1 MFVIEVTNNRAS
13 TKSSELLT
21 KGQIGAQVQFM
32 FNDHWSDMKKTA
44 VFNRCGKTIDVVDSE
59 WNGDIVTVPSEMTEK
74 AGRQVYVGVYGVSE
88 DGKRIT
94 PTLYAPLGVVALGAE
109 PDGDPSTD
117 PTLPVWAQIQGDIDN
132 IKDELEDVSAKVVQ
146 SDWNQNDSNQPD
158 YVKNRTHSSNPK
170 YVFQGTSYPVW
181 ADITRYARVL
191 IPKVVVK
198 GVEYFNVKATH
209 YYPGSTDIIA
219 DYELAPDVVVT
230 INAKQQTITPPMAM
244 FTYDSGDVPLPKK
257 YIPQTVDWS
266 AGDSDSGEYINNR
279 YGGFIQPS
287 DAVVGFIDPSVVDS
301 GTNKLSSSAIVVH
314 WKDNAPNKSEP
325 IRIAGVYMDG
335 TPFDN
340 CCLYGAMFVN
350 ADAAQ
355 YGKNP
360 FRFTTDGH
368 SITHEVVEYATIFRA
383 FLVKHPE
390 WTLPLFTD
398 ASDPVWALAKRPN
411 ALVSTVSEEFPFW
424 TAIGMTENGDMLSQK
439 QIRVIADLT
448 NYHELMISK
457 DSIFYVLKSS
467 IIDTWISEHDK
478 YILPAPPYKIVTTEQ
493 PGSQGMY
500 FSYIIENAAGAIF
513 RISIGVYDGAV
524 QSYTRINIPACAV
537 EVSYNPDSDTFT
549 ANLTADEL
557 ADLAARSATPI
568 YISCPDTLI
577 SAAAFAGPLPLTF
590 WTCLTS
596 VDGKKLIC
604 KIYIYDPSN
613 HTSLSWRL
621 LTKTELPV
629 FISPQGNA

>member
-13 TKSSELLT
+13 TKRGELLT
-21 KGQIGAQVQFM
+21 KGQIGAQVQFV

-44 VFNRCGKTIDVVDSE
+44 VFKRCGKTIDVVDSE
-59 WNGDIVTVPSEMTEK
+59 WNGDIVTVPPEITEE
-74 AGRQVYVGVYGVSE
+74 AGFLVHVGVYGVSE
-88 DGKRIT
+88 DSKRIT
-94 PTLYAPLGVVALGAE
+94 PTLYAPLGAVALGAE

-117 PTLPVWAQIQGDIDN
+117 PTLPVWAQLQGDIDK
-132 IKDELEDVSAKVVQ
+132 IKDELEDVSAKAVQ
-146 SDWNQNDSNQPD
+146 SDWNQNDTEQPD

-181 ADITRYARVL
+181 DNITRYAKVP

-198 GVEYFNVKATH
+198 GAEYFNVKATH
-209 YYPGSTDIIA
+209 YYPFSTDTIA
-219 DYELAPDVVVT
+219 DYELAPGVVVT

-266 AGDSDSGEYINNR
+266 AGDSDSGEYISNR

-287 DAVVGFIDPSVVDS
+287 DTVVGFIDPSVNG
-301 GTNKLSSSAIVVH
+301 GTNKLSSSAIVIH
-314 WKDNAPNKSEP
+314 WNDNAPNSSEP
-325 IRIAGVYMDG
+325 IRISGVYMDG

-340 CCLYGAMFVN
+340 CCLYGALFAN
-350 ADAAQ
+350 ADVAE
-355 YGKNP
+355 YGENP
-360 FRFTTDGH
+360 FRFTTDGQ
-368 SITHEVVEYATIFRA
+368 SITHEVVEYATIFSA
-383 FLVKHPE
+383 ALVKHPE

-411 ALVSTVSEEFPFW
+411 ALVSTLSTEYSFW
-424 TAIGMTENGDMLSQK
+424 TELGMTENGDMLSQK

-448 NYHELMISK
+448 NYHELMVGK
-457 DSIFYVLKSS
+457 GSIFYTLKSS

-478 YILPAPPYKIVTTEQ
+478 YILPIPPYKIVTTES

-524 QSYTRINIPACAV
+524 QSYTRISIPACSV
-537 EVSYNPDSDTFT
+537 DVSYDADTDTFT
-549 ANLTADEL
+549 LDIPAKDMGGLINTCT
-557 ADLAARSATPI
+557 TPVQF
-568 YISCPDTLI
+568 YSENVPISSPIFVDKIPMGFWVCE
-577 SAAAFAGPLPLTF
+577 PLVPESKMLFKFYGLGTG
-590 WTCLTS
+590 TTY
-596 VDGKKLIC
+596 KL
-604 KIYIYDPSN
+604 YAE
-613 HTSLSWRL
+613 
-621 LTKTELPV
+621 TELPLKIV
-629 FISPQGNA
+629 Q

>member
-13 TKSSELLT
+13 TKCGELLT
-21 KGQIGAQVQFM
+21 KGQIGAQVQFV

-44 VFNRCGKTIDVVDSE
+44 VFKRCGKTIDVVDSE
-59 WNGDIVTVPSEMTEK
+59 WNGDIVTVPSEMTEE
-74 AGRQVYVGVYGVSE
+74 AGLLVHVGVYGVSE

-94 PTLYAPLGVVALGAE
+94 PTLYAPLGAVALGVE
-109 PDGDPSTD
+109 PNGDPSTD

-132 IKDELEDVSAKVVQ
+132 IKDELEDVSAKAVQ
-146 SDWNQNDSNQPD
+146 SDWNQNDTEQPD
-158 YVKNRTHSSNPK
+158 YVKNRTHSSDPK
-170 YVFQGTSYPVW
+170 YVLQGTSYPVW
-181 ADITRYARVL
+181 ADITRYARVP

-209 YYPGSTDIIA
+209 YYPVSTDIIA

-266 AGDSDSGEYINNR
+266 AGDSDSGEYISNR

-287 DAVVGFIDPSVVDS
+287 DTVVGFIDPSVVDS
-301 GTNKLSSSAIVVH
+301 VTNKLSSSAIAVH
-314 WKDNAPNKSEP
+314 WKNNAPNSSEP

-340 CCLYGAMFVN
+340 CCLYGAMFAN

-360 FRFTTDGH
+360 FRFTTDGQR
-368 SITHEVVEYATIFRA
+368 ITKEVVEYATIFRA

-424 TAIGMTENGDMLSQK
+424 TELGMTENGDMLSQK
-439 QIRVIADLT
+439 QIRVIENLT
-448 NYHELMISK
+448 NYHNLMVSK
-457 DSIFYVLKSS
+457 DSMFYVLKSS

-478 YILPAPPYKIVTTEQ
+478 YILPTPPYKIVTTES

-513 RISIGVYDGAV
+513 SISIGVYDGAV
-524 QSYTRINIPACAV
+524 QSYKRISIPACRVGMSYDETNDTFTLNIPAK
-537 EVSYNPDSDTFT
+537 D
-549 ANLTADEL
+549 LMEL
-557 ADLAARSATPI
+557 INTCATPVQV
-568 YISCPDTLI
+568 YLEDMPDMLI
-577 SAAAFAGPLPLTF
+577 SSTIFVGEQPATF
-590 WTCLTS
+590 WVFEPLMSESKMLCKFYGPSKILT
-596 VDGKKLIC
+596 
-604 KIYIYDPSN
+604 
-613 HTSLSWRL
+613 WRL
-621 LTKTELPV
+621 YAETELPLKTV
-629 FISPQGNA
+629 

>member
-1 MFVIEVTNNRAS
+1 MFKIKVATNMAS
-13 TKSSELLT
+13 TTRCELLT

-44 VFNRCGKTIDVVDSE
+44 VFKRCGKTIDVVDSE
-59 WNGDIVTVPSEMTEK
+59 WNGDIVTVPPEMTEE
-74 AGRQVYVGVYGVSE
+74 AGLQVYVGVYGVSA

-109 PDGDPSTD
+109 PDGDPSID

-132 IKDELEDVSAKVVQ
+132 IKNELEDVSAKAVQ
-146 SDWNQNDSNQPD
+146 ADWNQNDPNQPD
-158 YVKNRTHSSNPK
+158 YIKNRTHSSNPK

-181 ADITRYARVL
+181 ADITRYARVP

-209 YYPGSTDIIA
+209 YYQFSTDIIA

-266 AGDSDSGEYINNR
+266 ASDSDSGEYISNR

-287 DAVVGFIDPSVVDS
+287 DNVVGFIDPRVVDG
-301 GTNKLSSSAIVVH
+301 GTNKLSSSAIVIH
-314 WKDNAPNKSEP
+314 WNDNAPNSSEP

-340 CCLYGAMFVN
+340 CCLYGAMFAN

-368 SITHEVVEYATIFRA
+368 SITHDVVEYATIFSA
-383 FLVKHPE
+383 SLVKHPE

-411 ALVSTVSEEFPFW
+411 TLVSTVSEEFPFW
-424 TAIGMTENGDMLSQK
+424 TALGMTEDGDMLSQK
-439 QIRVIADLT
+439 QIRVIANLT

-467 IIDTWISEHDK
+467 IIDTWINEHDE

-537 EVSYNPDSDTFT
+537 DVSYNPDTDTFT

-557 ADLAARSATPI
+557 AVLAACSATPI
-568 YISCPDTLI
+568 YINGHDVPV
-577 SAAAFAGPLPLTF
+577 SAVAFAGPIPISF
-590 WTCLTS
+590 WACFPS
-596 VDGKKLIC
+596 ENVEKLMC
-604 KIYIYDPSN
+604 KMYECSFSEG
-613 HTSLSWRL
+613 TSLTWTL
-621 LTKTELPV
+621 LTKTELP
-629 FISPQGNA
+629 IIPLP

>member
-1 MFVIEVTNNRAS
+1 MKNLYNILKSIIEKLNT
-13 TKSSELLT
+13 
-21 KGQIGAQVQFM
+21 
-32 FNDHWSDMKKTA
+32 WSA
-44 VFNRCGKTIDVVDSE
+44 
-59 WNGDIVTVPSEMTEK
+59 
-74 AGRQVYVGVYGVSE
+74 
-88 DGKRIT
+88 T
-94 PTLYAPLGVVALGAE
+94 P
-109 PDGDPSTD
+109 
-117 PTLPVWAQIQGDIDN
+117 
-132 IKDELEDVSAKVVQ
+132 
-146 SDWNQNDSNQPD
+146 DWNQNDPIQPD
-158 YVKNRTHSSNPK
+158 YIKNRTHSSKPK
-170 YVFQGTSYPVW
+170 YVLQGTSYPVW
-181 ADITRYARVL
+181 ADITRYARVP

-209 YYPGSTDIIA
+209 YYPVSTDTIA

-266 AGDSDSGEYINNR
+266 VGDSDSGEYISNR

-287 DAVVGFIDPSVVDS
+287 DTVVGFIDPSVVDG

-314 WKDNAPNKSEP
+314 WKDNVPNRSEP

-340 CCLYGAMFVN
+340 CCLYGAMFAN

-355 YGKNP
+355 YGENP

-368 SITHEVVEYATIFRA
+368 SITHEVVEYATIFSA
-383 FLVKHPE
+383 SLVKHPE

-411 ALVSTVSEEFPFW
+411 ALVSTVSEEFSFW
-424 TAIGMTENGDMLSQK
+424 TELGMTENGDMLSQK
-439 QIRVIADLT
+439 QIRVIEDLT
-448 NYHELMISK
+448 NYHKLMVSK

-478 YILPAPPYKIVTTEQ
+478 YILPTPPYKIVTTEQ

-513 RISIGVYDGAV
+513 HISIGVYDGAV
-524 QSYTRINIPACAV
+524 QSYKRISLPACSVDLSYDDINDAFTLNIPKK
-537 EVSYNPDSDTFT
+537 
-549 ANLTADEL
+549 
-557 ADLAARSATPI
+557 DLGEIINTCVTPVQL
-568 YISCPDTLI
+568 YSEDMLI
-577 SAAAFAGPLPLTF
+577 SSPIFMDKLPVAFWVFYDLVSESKTL
-590 WTCLTS
+590 
-596 VDGKKLIC
+596 C
-604 KIYIYDPSN
+604 KFYALGATGTWEI
-613 HTSLSWRL
+613 RAE
-621 LTKTELPV
+621 TELPLKIV
-629 FISPQGNA
+629 Q